1 MRRGRRWM
9 LGSLL
14 LCGLLLSA
22 CAHLPEEE
30 EELNQPAT
38 LEAIDGSDVSRI
50 TLTEQAVERVD
61 IQAAPVV
68 DTGSGT
74 AIPYAAVFY
83 TADGE
88 TWTYTSPEPLTFVR
102 VPVLAVTAFVAPLV
116 VDRIR
121 GDRAFLSDGPP
132 LGMEVVTQ
140 GASELYGTE
149 TDVEE

>member
-68 DTGSGT
+68 DTASGT
-74 AIPYAAVFY
+74 AIPYAAVFF

-88 TWTYTSPEPLTFVR
+88 TWTYTNPEPLTFVR
-102 VPVLAVTAFVAPLV
+102 VPVV

-132 LGMEVVTQ
+132 PGMEVVIQ

>member
-68 DTGSGT
+68 DTASGT

-83 TADGE
+83 TADDAVIGGGRIG
-88 TWTYTSPEPLTFVR
+88 TSQPDGSASSARPA
-102 VPVLAVTAFVAPLV
+102 PATATIA
-116 VDRIR
+116 
-121 GDRAFLSDGPP
+121 A
-132 LGMEVVTQ
+132 
-140 GASELYGTE
+140 A
-149 TDVEE
+149 